1 MHHKAFTH
9 KVENYFLEIK
19 SHATF
24 SNSPPF
30 AMFFLVFHFVI
41 FLTMS
46 MQIFS
51 PIHESMCCIKPLYL
65 CQKLCFFVVFK
76 EKINA
81 DVGPSTNGA
90 LVKEICG

>member
-1 MHHKAFTH
+1 MRDRA
-9 KVENYFLEIK
+9 LL
-19 SHATF
+19 ATF

-30 AMFFLVFHFVI
+30 AMFFLMFHFVI
-41 FLTMS
+41 CLMMS
-46 MQIFS
+46 MQILS
-51 PIHESMCCIKPLYL
+51 PIHKSMCYIKPLYL
-65 CQKLCFFVVFK
+65 CQKPCLFVVFI